1 MARAFDDDLRRKF
14 LAAYDRGTDGL
25 KTVALYFGVSHGWA
39 RKVVGQ
45 RRRTGQA
52 ERVRHRPGP
61 TSRITPEVKAY
72 IEAQVARQAD
82 LTLAELQ
89 HLLLSERQVKVSIGR
104 LWAVLRGMDLRLKKS
119 RSTPPSATR
128 KPTGNVAP
136 STLNASPRST
146 RRG

>member
-1 MARAFDDDLRRKF
+1 MARAFEDDLRRKF
-14 LAAYDRGTDGL
+14 LAAYDRGSDGL

-39 RKVVGQ
+39 SKVVGQ

-61 TSRITPEVKAY
+61 ASRMTPEVAVY
-72 IEAQVARQAD
+72 IHAQVARQAD

-89 HLLLSERQVKVSIGR
+89 RLLLIERQMRVSIGW
-104 LWAVLRGMDLRLKKS
+104 LWTVLRKLDLRLKKS
-119 RSTPPSATR
+119 RSTPPSATP
-128 KPTGNVAP
+128 KPTGNAVP
-136 STLNASPRST
+136 RISNASARSL

>member
-25 KTVALYFGVSHGWA
+25 RTVALYFGVSHGWA

-61 TSRITPEVKAY
+61 ASRITPEVKAY
-72 IEAQVARQAD
+72 IEAQVAQQAD

-89 HLLLSERQVKVSIGR
+89 RLLLSERGVKVSIGR
-104 LWAVLRGMDLRLKKS
+104 LWGVLRGLDLRLKKS
-119 RSTPPSATR
+119 RSTPSNATL
-128 KPTGNVAP
+128 KPTGNAVP
-136 STLNASPRST
+136 STSNASPRS
-146 RRG
+146 RRTG

>member
-45 RRRTGQA
+45 RQRTGQA

-61 TSRITPEVKAY
+61 ASRMTPKVTAY
-72 IEAQVARQAD
+72 IEAQVGRQAD

-89 HLLLSERQVKVSIGR
+89 RLLLVERQVKVSIGR
-104 LWAVLRGMDLRLKKS
+104 LWAVLRTLDLRLKKS
-119 RSTPPSATR
+119 RSTPPSATP
-128 KPTGNVAP
+128 KPTGSAVPPTSNGSA
-136 STLNASPRST
+136 RS
-146 RRG
+146 RRKG

>member
-14 LAAYDRGTDGL
+14 LAAYDRGADGL

-61 TSRITPEVKAY
+61 ASRITPEAKAY
-72 IEAQVARQAD
+72 IEAQVARRPD

-89 HLLLSERQVKVSIGR
+89 HLLLSERQLKVSIGR
-104 LWAVLRGMDLRLKKS
+104 LWAVLRGLDLRLKKS
-119 RSTPPSATR
+119 RSTPPSATP
-128 KPTGNVAP
+128 KPTGNAAP
-136 STLNASPRST
+136 STLNASPRSC

>member
-25 KTVALYFGVSHGWA
+25 RTVALYFGVSHGWA

-61 TSRITPEVKAY
+61 ASRITLEITAY

-82 LTLAELQ
+82 LTLVELQ
-89 HLLLSERQVKVSIGR
+89 HLLLVERQVKVSIGW
-104 LWAVLRGMDLRLKKS
+104 LWAVLRTLDLRLKKS
-119 RSTPPSATR
+119 RSTPPNATP
-128 KPTGNVAP
+128 KPTGNSVRRT
-136 STLNASPRST
+136 SNASARSI

>member
-14 LAAYDRGTDGL
+14 LSAYDRGSDSL

-61 TSRITPEVKAY
+61 SSRMTPEIVAY
-72 IEAQVARQAD
+72 IQEQVGLQAD

-89 HLLLSERQVKVSIGR
+89 RLLLVERQMKVSIGR
-104 LWAVLRGMDLRLKKS
+104 LWALLRELDLGLKKS
-119 RSTPPSATR
+119 RSTPP
-128 KPTGNVAP
+128 
-136 STLNASPRST
+136 
-146 RRG
+146 

>member
-39 RKVVGQ
+39 RKVAGQ

-61 TSRITPEVKAY
+61 ASRMTPEIAAY
-72 IEAQVARQAD
+72 IETQVALQAD

-89 HLLLSERQVKVSIGR
+89 RLLLAERQVKVSIGR
-104 LWAVLRGMDLRLKKS
+104 LWALLRTLDLRLKKS
-119 RSTPPSATR
+119 RSTPPSATP
-128 KPTGNVAP
+128 KPTGNAVP
-136 STLNASPRST
+136 SISNASPRSL

>member
-25 KTVALYFGVSHGWA
+25 RTVALYFGVSHGWA

-61 TSRITPEVKAY
+61 ASRITPEIEAY
-72 IEAQVARQAD
+72 IEAQVERQAD

-89 HLLLSERQVKVSIGR
+89 CLLLDQRQMKVSIGR
-104 LWAVLRGMDLRLKKS
+104 LWGVLRTLDLRLKKS
-119 RSTPPSATR
+119 RSTLPNATP
-128 KPTGNVAP
+128 KPTGNAVP
-136 STLNASPRST
+136 RTLNASPRSL

>member
-14 LAAYDRGTDGL
+14 LASYDRGTDGL
-25 KTVALYFGVSHGWA
+25 RKVALYFGVSHGWA

-45 RRRTGQA
+45 RRKTGQA

-61 TSRITPEVKAY
+61 ASRMTPEIVAY
-72 IEAQVARQAD
+72 VQAQVASQPD

-89 HLLLSERQVKVSIGR
+89 RLLLSERQVRASIGR
-104 LWAVLRGMDLRLKKS
+104 LWSLLRTLDLRLKKS
-119 RSTPPSATR
+119 RSTPPSATP
-128 KPTGNVAP
+128 KPTGNAVP
-136 STLNASPRST
+136 SISNASPRSL

>member
-45 RRRTGQA
+45 RRRTGQS

-61 TSRITPEVKAY
+61 ASRITAEVKAY

-89 HLLLSERQVKVSIGR
+89 GLLLTERQVKVSIGR
-104 LWAVLRGMDLRLKKS
+104 LWAVLRGLDLRLKKS
-119 RSTPPSATR
+119 RSTPPNATP
-128 KPTGNVAP
+128 KPTGNAVP
-136 STLNASPRST
+136 SISNASPRSR

>member
-14 LAAYDRGTDGL
+14 LAAYDRGTGGL

-39 RKVVGQ
+39 RKIVGQ

-61 TSRITPEVKAY
+61 ASRITPEIAAY
-72 IEAQVARQAD
+72 IEAQVIRQAD

-89 HLLLSERQVKVSIGR
+89 RLLLVERQMKVSIGR
-104 LWAVLRGMDLRLKKS
+104 LWAVLRTLDLRLKKS
-119 RSTPPSATR
+119 RSTPPNATP
-128 KPTGNVAP
+128 KPPT
-136 STLNASPRST
+136 
-146 RRG
+146 

>member
-14 LAAYDRGTDGL
+14 LSAYDRGTDGL

-61 TSRITPEVKAY
+61 ASRMTPEIAAF
-72 IEAQVARQAD
+72 IQAQVARQAD
-82 LTLAELQ
+82 LTLTELQ
-89 HLLLSERQVKVSIGR
+89 RLLLSERQVSFSIGR
-104 LWAVLRGMDLRLKKS
+104 LWSLLRTLDLRLKKS
-119 RSTPPSATR
+119 RSTPPSAIP
-128 KPTGNVAP
+128 KPTGNSVP
-136 STLNASPRST
+136 RISNASPRSL

>member
-61 TSRITPEVKAY
+61 ASRMTPEVTAY
-72 IEAQVARQAD
+72 IERQTALQPD

-89 HLLLSERQVKVSIGR
+89 ALLLAELQVKVSIGR
-104 LWAVLRGMDLRLKKS
+104 LWAVLRTLDLRLKKS
-119 RSTPPSATR
+119 RSTLPNATP
-128 KPTGNVAP
+128 KPTGNAVP
-136 STLNASPRST
+136 RTLSASPRSP

>member
-45 RRRTGQA
+45 RRQTGQA

-61 TSRITPEVKAY
+61 RSRITAEVKAY
-72 IEAQVARQAD
+72 IQEQVCRQAD

-89 HLLLSERQVKVSIGR
+89 RLLLSERQVKVSIGR
-104 LWAVLRGMDLRLKKS
+104 LWAVLRGLDLRLKKS
-119 RSTPPSATR
+119 RSTPPSATP
-128 KPTGNVAP
+128 KPTGNVAQ
-136 STLNASPRST
+136 STLNASPRSP

>member
-45 RRRTGQA
+45 RRRTGQS

-61 TSRITPEVKAY
+61 ASRITAEGKAY

-89 HLLLSERQVKVSIGR
+89 GLLLTERQVKVSIGR
-104 LWAVLRGMDLRLKKS
+104 LWAVLRGLDLRLKKS
-119 RSTPPSATR
+119 RSTPPNATP
-128 KPTGNVAP
+128 KPTGNAVP
-136 STLNASPRST
+136 SISNASPRSR

>member
-45 RRRTGQA
+45 RRRTGQS

-61 TSRITPEVKAY
+61 ASRITAEVKAY
-72 IEAQVARQAD
+72 IQAQVARQAD

-89 HLLLSERQVKVSIGR
+89 GLLLTERQVKVSIGR
-104 LWAVLRGMDLRLKKS
+104 LWAVLRGLDLRLKKS
-119 RSTPPSATR
+119 RSTPPNATP
-128 KPTGNVAP
+128 KPTGNVVP
-136 STLNASPRST
+136 STSNASPRSR

>member
-14 LAAYDRGTDGL
+14 LGAYDRGLDGL

-39 RKVVGQ
+39 RKVVSQ

-61 TSRITPEVKAY
+61 KSRMTPEVAAY
-72 IEAQVARQAD
+72 LQAQIARQPD

-89 HLLLSERQVKVSIGR
+89 RLLLTDRQVRVSIGR
-104 LWAVLRGMDLRLKKS
+104 LWALLRTLDLRLKKS
-119 RSTPPSATR
+119 RSMQSSATP
-128 KPTGNVAP
+128 KPTGNAVP
-136 STLNASPRST
+136 STLNASARSI
-146 RRG
+146 RNG

>member
-1 MARAFDDDLRRKF
+1 MARAFEDDLRRKF

-45 RRRTGQA
+45 RRRNGQA

-61 TSRITPEVKAY
+61 ASRITPEVKSY
-72 IEAQVARQAD
+72 IEQQVARQAD

-89 HLLLSERQVKVSIGR
+89 GLLLSERQVKVSIGR
-104 LWAVLRGMDLRLKKS
+104 LWAVLRGLDLRLKKS
-119 RSTPPSATR
+119 RSTPPSATP
-128 KPTGNVAP
+128 KPTGNAAP
-136 STLNASPRST
+136 RTSNASPRST

>member
-14 LAAYDRGTDGL
+14 LSAYDRGSDSL

-61 TSRITPEVKAY
+61 SSRMTPEIVAY
-72 IEAQVARQAD
+72 IQEQVGLQAD

-89 HLLLSERQVKVSIGR
+89 RLLLVERQMKVSIGR
-104 LWAVLRGMDLRLKKS
+104 LWALLRELDLRLKKS
-119 RSTPPSATR
+119 RSTPPSATP
-128 KPTGNVAP
+128 KPTGNSVP
-136 STLNASPRST
+136 RISSVSPRSV